1 MSTDTT
7 IIDPELTAEEQATAE
22 ASAQYTS
29 DNVKYLK
36 DADHIRSRPGMYIG
50 DTGMRGLHHLAYELV
65 YNCVDEALAGYCRNI
80 HVTLHVDN
88 SCSVSD
94 DGRGIPVEVH
104 PEIGKSTLEAIF
116 TMVGVGGKFDKGA
129 YKVSLGLHGMGAKA
143 VTALSEWV
151 EAQVQRDGRT
161 YLQEYERGKATTE
174 VKDVGASKRTGTRIH
189 FKPDPL
195 VFHENHFDYDT
206 LETRLRELAFLN
218 KGLALKLTDE
228 RTGKEELFKYDGGI
242 AEFVAYLNRD
252 EDVLHAPPIYIDQTV
267 EVENIGHIRVEVAMQ
282 YTTSEQERFN
292 CYTNNGANSM
302 GGTHLSGF
310 RDALT
315 RTMKNYGTKQDY
327 FKNVTPVGED
337 FRKGLTV
344 IISVQHPEPQFNS
357 QTKEKLNNL
366 EVEGVV
372 SGVVSEVLSRYMEE
386 NPKEAGKIMKK
397 VALEAEAREAAAKA
411 KKALKERKGLLNG
424 GGMPGKLLDCTNK
437 DREGSELFLVEGD
450 SAGGSAE
457 QGRARA
463 YQAIL
468 PLRGKPLNVEKA
480 RVENML
486 NNNEIANLIAAVGID
501 IGLDVTSEESK
512 QALEDLRYD
521 KIILLSDADVD
532 GQHIRT
538 LLLTFF
544 YRQMPLLVTHGHIYV
559 ARPPLYRVT
568 EKKHNRF
575 VQSSDEMHHELTARG
590 LKGTKLA
597 IYPRVDPQA
606 SEQAATGEPRRIE
619 GDNLSSL
626 MQTMTG
632 MERDLGLEDS
642 LVTLERRGVNL
653 PAFLKRKSDR
663 GLPIFRVVVGGRE
676 EWCYTEQEVDAL
688 RERERQRLGRDLVV
702 EDTPAAG
709 PGTAPA
715 HMAADAFFEQELHEV
730 KTINRCLEELRR
742 FGLDT
747 ADLLPPERLAGREPP
762 VRLKLESGEHG
773 RTLSTLRDLVSEV
786 RKLGEKGLSV
796 TRFKG
801 LGEMDPEELWE
812 TTLDPERRT
821 LMQVKLDDA
830 LKADEMFRT
839 LMGEKVE
846 PRRDF
851 IYANAIKVKDLDY
864 HGA

>member
-1 MSTDTT
+1 MSSDTT

-22 ASAQYTS
+22 ASTKYTVG
-29 DNVKYLK
+29 NVKVLK
-36 DADHIRSRPGMYIG
+36 DAAHIRERPGMYIG
-50 DTGMRGLHHLAYELV
+50 DTGKGGLHHLVYELV
-65 YNCVDEALAGYCRNI
+65 HNSIDEALAGYCHNI
-80 HVTLHVDN
+80 HVHLDVDG
-88 SCSVSD
+88 SCTVSD
-94 DGRGIPVEVH
+94 DGRGIPVEIH
-104 PEIGKSTLEAIF
+104 PEQGKPTLEVVMTI
-116 TMVGVGGKFDKGA
+116 VGAGAKFDKGA
-129 YKVSLGLHGMGAKA
+129 YKVSGGLHGMGAKA
-143 VTALSEWV
+143 VTALSEWS
-151 EAQVQRDGRT
+151 EAQVQRNGRT
-161 YLQEYERGKATTE
+161 YMQEYERGKAITL
-174 VKDVGASKRTGTRIH
+174 VKEIGASKRTGTRIT
-189 FKPDPL
+189 FKPDKEI
-195 VFHENHFDYDT
+195 FHEATFEYDT
-206 LETRLRELAFLN
+206 FEVRFRELAFLN
-218 KGLALKLTDE
+218 KGLAISLSDA
-228 RTGKEELFKYDGGI
+228 RSGKEDKFRYDGGI

-252 EDVLHAPPIYIDQTV
+252 EAVLHDPIYIDKTV
-267 EVENIGHIRVEVAMQ
+267 DGVRVEVAMQ
-282 YTTSEQERFN
+282 YTTADEERTR
-292 CYTNNGANSM
+292 CYTNNAYNSI

-315 RTMKNYGTKQDY
+315 RTFKNYGTKQDL
-327 FKNVTPVGED
+327 FKNVSPIGED

-344 IISVQHPEPQFNS
+344 IVSVQHPEPQFDS
-357 QTKEKLNNL
+357 QPKNRLNNL
-366 EVEGVV
+366 EVEGIV
-372 SGVVSEVLSRYMEE
+372 SGVVSEVLSRYLEE
-386 NPKEAGKIMKK
+386 NPKEASKIMKK

-480 RVENML
+480 RIENML
-486 NNNEIANLIAAVGID
+486 NNNEIASLIAAVGID
-501 IGLDVTSEESK
+501 IGIDVTSEESK
-512 QALEDLRYD
+512 QALEDLRYE
-521 KIILLSDADVD
+521 KIIILTDADVD

-544 YRQMPLLVTHGHIYV
+544 YRQMPLLVSNGNIFV

-575 VQSSDEMHHELTARG
+575 VQTSKDIHDELTARG

-597 IYPRVDPQA
+597 IYPRLDPQA
-606 SEQAATGEPRRIE
+606 SEQAAAVQPRRIE
-619 GDNLSSL
+619 GEELSTL
-626 MQTMTG
+626 MQTMAG
-632 MERDLGLEDS
+632 MEDA

-653 PAFLKRKSDR
+653 PAFLARMGPQ
-663 GLPIFRVVVGGRE
+663 GLPIFRVVIGGRE
-676 EWCYTEQEVDAL
+676 EWCYTAEEVDAL
-688 RERERQRLGRDLVV
+688 REREQQRLGRDLVV
-702 EDTPAAG
+702 EDTP
-709 PGTAPA
+709 TAQAPT
-715 HMAADAFFEQELHEV
+715 HLAADAFFEQELHEV
-730 KTINRCLEELRR
+730 RTVNRGLEELRR

-747 ADLLPPERLAGREPP
+747 ADLLPPVRLAGREPP
-762 VRLKLESGEHG
+762 VRLRLESGEHG
-773 RTLSTLRDLVSEV
+773 RTLPMLRDLVSEV

-821 LMQVKLDDA
+821 LLQVQLDDA

-851 IYANAIKVKDLDY
+851 IYKYAIEVKDLDY